1 MHRNTVCTCGVMVW
15 KQSKALLAVQLPKE
29 EQLVLCQVRAEA
41 RICEYVPQILMSG
54 L

>member
-1 MHRNTVCTCGVMVW
+1 MCTCGVMVW